1 MTSEMTHIAGLPVNA
16 VNANGKTPLHIASE
30 KGHLDAIK
38 VLLMSGASTTMVD
51 GFGRTPAECG
61 RVSAYKLIS
70 AHKPGMKYQLVA
82 DMPDEDGKK

>member
-1 MTSEMTHIAGLPVNA
+1 
-16 VNANGKTPLHIASE
+16 LHIASE

-38 VLLMSGASTTMVD
+38 VLLMAGASTTTLD

-70 AHKPGMKYQLVA
+70 NHTPGMKYQLVA
-82 DMPDEDGKK
+82 DMQDEDGKKK